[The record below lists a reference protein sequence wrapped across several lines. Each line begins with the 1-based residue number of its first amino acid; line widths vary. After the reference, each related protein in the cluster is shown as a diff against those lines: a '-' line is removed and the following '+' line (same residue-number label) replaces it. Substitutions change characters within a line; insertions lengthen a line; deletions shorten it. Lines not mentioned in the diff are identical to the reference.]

1 MGDEMG
7 RQRRHIII
15 ITSCF
20 RITVDFC
27 WSGVAIWFER
37 RPIFFISATWRD
49 GPEGGFARLVCSLA
63 RFFLFHPNLEA
74 RALSPGCAVLS
85 CRAPYVAVHHGS
97 VVAPETDRQNEP
109 GKSCASVFRKW
120 EGNYTYDSWSTPRI
134 HVAVKRRGKLGMAR
148 GGMCRIMSRA
158 HGTYVPVKYVRKVL

>member
-15 ITSCF
+15 ITSRF

-27 WSGVAIWFER
+27 RSGVAIWFER

-63 RFFLFHPNLEA
+63 RFFLFHLVFTKLCLVHFAKLCKDVNRAFEVLNKVYLQNFLHRWVVNRETNLTSLI
-74 RALSPGCAVLS
+74 RFVSRFTTHLNNKFIDRLHLVLWNS
-85 CRAPYVAVHHGS
+85 KIFFQKFYP
-97 VVAPETDRQNEP
+97 
-109 GKSCASVFRKW
+109 
-120 EGNYTYDSWSTPRI
+120 
-134 HVAVKRRGKLGMAR
+134 
-148 GGMCRIMSRA
+148 
-158 HGTYVPVKYVRKVL
+158 